1 MQEKW
6 VFDWQE
12 QDKKGNLKESFDSLF
27 SENAKELAIFLSYY
41 TRSEGAIAE
50 NVRLLEMEEPLSPQE
65 GSLWL
70 GFQKVFYNAC
80 LNIHETDPDKMLVRY
95 LIDPSEGKLVLTGP
109 DVPEREPDE
118 L

>member
-6 VFDWQE
+6 VFDWKE
-12 QDKKGNLKESFDSLF
+12 QDKKDNLKESFDSLF
-27 SENAKELAIFLSYY
+27 SQKAKELGIFLSYY
-41 TRSEGAIAE
+41 TRSEGAVAE
-50 NVRLLEMEEPLSPQE
+50 NVHLLEMEELLSPQE
-65 GSLWL
+65 GLLWL

-80 LNIHETDPDKMLVRY
+80 LNIDETDPDKMQVRY
-95 LIDPSEGKLVLTGP
+95 LINPSKGKLVLTGP